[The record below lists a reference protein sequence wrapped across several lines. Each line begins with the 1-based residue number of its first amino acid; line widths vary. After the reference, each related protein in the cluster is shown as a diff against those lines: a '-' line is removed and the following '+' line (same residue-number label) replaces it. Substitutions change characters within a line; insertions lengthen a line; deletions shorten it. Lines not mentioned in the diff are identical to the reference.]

1 MDRGQKISGGLVVA
15 RCDATELL
23 QPVERAFDA
32 IAILVSFEVAGDWL
46 LAVRLGRDDRQDSAH
61 QKRRANIVTIVLSL
75 VREHHF
81 GRSNGQVEKR
91 RNCFVIGDFS
101 TGQDKAKR
109 ASLTVCTGVDFRR
122 KAAAASTKTF
132 LMSPPLAPAA
142 CEWPRIVVVSI
153 IGFPAVHPKL
163 PVRPNAGS
171 ERKRNSICRNVRVCR
186 AMGNRRA

>member
-1 MDRGQKISGGLVVA
+1 MREQSCRSAL
-15 RCDATELL
+15 RCDG
-23 QPVERAFDA
+23 
-32 IAILVSFEVAGDWL
+32 IASTLVSFEVAGDWL

-61 QKRRANIVTIVLSL
+61 QKRRANIVTIVSL

-153 IGFPAVHPKL
+153 ICCQL
-163 PVRPNAGS
+163 SVRPSSTRVSSSAS
-171 ERKRNSICRNVRVCR
+171 QTPCSAQRRKRT
-186 AMGNRRA
+186 